1 MASSMKDLF
10 GFIAK
15 DDSLRTEGQILRLS
29 LGLIEVKP
37 QVRKHFD
44 EEELKA
50 LAESIKAVG
59 LQEPLTVMEEDPH
72 SHKYTLVNGER
83 RYRALKLI
91 YGDDFQNTMVE
102 CYVRAKPVEENHK
115 KLLQIVDNEV
125 RSGLTVSELVSTIR
139 YLERNGIKR
148 KEIAKALGGV
158 TSAKMTKLYALADY
172 DCPAFLEPLMSMT
185 TSYQNLYLLRNL
197 AKKYPDEVKNFCIE
211 CVEEGVFSETQMNT
225 LRAKIKEIE
234 SPDINSEKSVDP
246 DHTSD
251 TNKDKEESSSPVK
264 ENEPTVPKEASEAD
278 SQEAK
283 SVQNPWKASQTT
295 SGEKTVASEQE
306 NSSDPEESE
315 GTLEDSEKRQGYSE
329 TNERDDYDDPS
340 VFDEGDE
347 TAETH
352 LPRGESTSKPEKQET
367 KPPKKLC
374 GIRTILAFD
383 QAANKLICV
392 LDDYTQVEV
401 SPSQL
406 KVKL

>member
-234 SPDINSEKSVDP
+234 SPDFTAEKSVDP
-246 DHTSD
+246 DRTSD
-251 TNKDKEESSSPVK
+251 TSKEESSSVVK
-264 ENEPTVPKEASEAD
+264 ENDPTAPKETSEAD
-278 SQEAK
+278 TQETK
-283 SVQNPWKASQTT
+283 SVQNPWKASQTI
-295 SGEKTVASEQE
+295 SGEKTVAVEQE
-306 NSSDPEESE
+306 NSGDPEESE
-315 GTLEDSEKRQGYSE
+315 GFREDGEERQGYSE
-329 TNERDDYDDPS
+329 INERDDYDDPS
-340 VFDEGDE
+340 VNDEGNE
-347 TAETH
+347 TAETR

-374 GIRTILAFD
+374 GVRTILAFD
-383 QAANKLICV
+383 QAANQLICV

-406 KVKL
+406 KVKI

>member
-125 RSGLTVSELVSTIR
+125 RSGLMVSELVSTIR

-211 CVEEGVFSETQMNT
+211 CVEEGVFSETQMNA

-234 SPDINSEKSVDP
+234 SPDITAEKSVEP

-251 TNKDKEESSSPVK
+251 TSKEESSSVVK
-264 ENEPTVPKEASEAD
+264 ENDPTAPKETSEAD
-278 SQEAK
+278 SQETK
-283 SVQNPWKASQTT
+283 SIQNPWRASQTIP
-295 SGEKTVASEQE
+295 GKKAVAVEQQ

-315 GTLEDSEKRQGYSE
+315 GFPEDGEESEGSSE
-329 TNERDDYDDPS
+329 INERDDYDHPS
-340 VFDEGDE
+340 VNDEQEE
-347 TAETH
+347 TADSH
-352 LPRGESTSKPEKQET
+352 LPGGEGSSKTEKREQ
-367 KPPKKLC
+367 KPPQKLR
-374 GIRTILAFD
+374 GVRTILAFD
-383 QAANKLICV
+383 QAANKLICI
-392 LDDYTQVEV
+392 LDDYSQVEV
-401 SPSQL
+401 GPVQL

>member
-91 YGDDFQNTMVE
+91 YGEDLQNTMVE

-211 CVEEGVFSETQMNT
+211 CVEEGVFSETQMNA

-234 SPDINSEKSVDP
+234 SPDFTAEKSVDP
-246 DHTSD
+246 DRTSD
-251 TNKDKEESSSPVK
+251 TSKEESSSVVK
-264 ENEPTVPKEASEAD
+264 ENDPTAPKETSEAD
-278 SQEAK
+278 TQETK
-283 SVQNPWKASQTT
+283 SVQNPWKASQTI
-295 SGEKTVASEQE
+295 SGEKTVAVEQE
-306 NSSDPEESE
+306 NSGDPEESE
-315 GTLEDSEKRQGYSE
+315 GFREDGEERQGYSE
-329 TNERDDYDDPS
+329 INERDDYDDPS
-340 VFDEGDE
+340 VNDEGNE
-347 TAETH
+347 TAETR

-374 GIRTILAFD
+374 GVRTILAFD
-383 QAANKLICV
+383 QAANQLICV

-406 KVKL
+406 KVKI

>member
-59 LQEPLTVMEEDPH
+59 LQEPLTVMEED

-125 RSGLTVSELVSTIR
+125 RSGLMVSELVSTIR

-211 CVEEGVFSETQMNT
+211 CVEEGVFSETQMNA

-234 SPDINSEKSVDP
+234 SPDITAEKSVEP
-246 DHTSD
+246 DRTSD
-251 TNKDKEESSSPVK
+251 TSKEESSSVVK
-264 ENEPTVPKEASEAD
+264 ENDPTAPKETSEPD
-278 SQEAK
+278 SQETK
-283 SVQNPWKASQTT
+283 SIQNPWRASQTIP
-295 SGEKTVASEQE
+295 GKKAVAVEQQ

-315 GTLEDSEKRQGYSE
+315 GFREDGEERQDYSE

-340 VFDEGDE
+340 VNDEGDE
-347 TAETH
+347 TDETH

-374 GIRTILAFD
+374 GVRTILAFD

-401 SPSQL
+401 SPGQL
-406 KVKL
+406 KVKI

>member
-91 YGDDFQNTMVE
+91 YGEDFQNTMVE

-172 DCPAFLEPLMSMT
+172 DCPVFLEPLMSMT

-211 CVEEGVFSETQMNT
+211 CVEEGVFSETQMNA

-234 SPDINSEKSVDP
+234 SPDFTAEKSVDP
-246 DHTSD
+246 DRTSD
-251 TNKDKEESSSPVK
+251 TSKEESSSVVK
-264 ENEPTVPKEASEAD
+264 ENDPTAPKETSEAD
-278 SQEAK
+278 TQETK
-283 SVQNPWKASQTT
+283 SVQNPWKASQTI
-295 SGEKTVASEQE
+295 SGEKTVAVEQE
-306 NSSDPEESE
+306 NSGDPEESE
-315 GTLEDSEKRQGYSE
+315 GFREDGEERQGYSE
-329 TNERDDYDDPS
+329 INERDDYDDPS
-340 VFDEGDE
+340 VNDEGNE
-347 TAETH
+347 TAETR
-352 LPRGESTSKPEKQET
+352 LPRGDSTSKPEKQET

-374 GIRTILAFD
+374 GVRTILAFD
-383 QAANKLICV
+383 QAANQLICV

-406 KVKL
+406 KVKI

>member
-91 YGDDFQNTMVE
+91 YGEDFQNTMVE

-172 DCPAFLEPLMSMT
+172 DCPVFLEPLMSMT

-211 CVEEGVFSETQMNT
+211 CVEEGVFSETQMNA

-234 SPDINSEKSVDP
+234 SPDFTAEKSVDP
-246 DHTSD
+246 DRTSD
-251 TNKDKEESSSPVK
+251 TSKEESSSVVK
-264 ENEPTVPKEASEAD
+264 ENDPTAPKETSEAD
-278 SQEAK
+278 TQETK
-283 SVQNPWKASQTT
+283 SVQNPWKASQTI
-295 SGEKTVASEQE
+295 SGEKTVAVEQE
-306 NSSDPEESE
+306 NSGDPEESE
-315 GTLEDSEKRQGYSE
+315 GFREDGEERQGYSE
-329 TNERDDYDDPS
+329 INERDDYDDPS
-340 VFDEGDE
+340 VNDEGNE
-347 TAETH
+347 TAETR

-374 GIRTILAFD
+374 GVRTILAFD
-383 QAANKLICV
+383 QAANQLICV

-406 KVKL
+406 KVKI

>member
-91 YGDDFQNTMVE
+91 YGEDFQNTMVE

-211 CVEEGVFSETQMNT
+211 CVEEGVFSETQMNA

-234 SPDINSEKSVDP
+234 SPDFTAEKSVDP
-246 DHTSD
+246 DRTSD
-251 TNKDKEESSSPVK
+251 TSKEESSSVVK
-264 ENEPTVPKEASEAD
+264 ENDPTAPKETSEAD
-278 SQEAK
+278 TQETK
-283 SVQNPWKASQTT
+283 SVQNPWKASQTI
-295 SGEKTVASEQE
+295 SGEKTVAVEQE
-306 NSSDPEESE
+306 NSGDPEESE
-315 GTLEDSEKRQGYSE
+315 GFREDGEERQGYSE
-329 TNERDDYDDPS
+329 INERDDYDDPS
-340 VFDEGDE
+340 VNDEGNE
-347 TAETH
+347 TAETR

-374 GIRTILAFD
+374 GVRTILAFD
-383 QAANKLICV
+383 QAANQLICV

-406 KVKL
+406 KVKF

>member
-91 YGDDFQNTMVE
+91 YGEDFQNTMVE

-158 TSAKMTKLYALADY
+158 TSAKMTLADY

-211 CVEEGVFSETQMNT
+211 CVEEGVFSETQMNA

-234 SPDINSEKSVDP
+234 SPDFTAEKSVDP
-246 DHTSD
+246 DRTSD
-251 TNKDKEESSSPVK
+251 TSKEESSSVVK
-264 ENEPTVPKEASEAD
+264 ENDPTAPKETSEAD
-278 SQEAK
+278 TQETK
-283 SVQNPWKASQTT
+283 SVQNPWKASQTI
-295 SGEKTVASEQE
+295 SGEKTVAVEQE
-306 NSSDPEESE
+306 NSGDPEESE
-315 GTLEDSEKRQGYSE
+315 GFREDGEERQGYSE
-329 TNERDDYDDPS
+329 INERDDYDDPS
-340 VFDEGDE
+340 VNDEGNE
-347 TAETH
+347 TAETR

-374 GIRTILAFD
+374 GVRTILAFD
-383 QAANKLICV
+383 QAANQLICV

-406 KVKL
+406 KVKI

>member
-50 LAESIKAVG
+50 LAESVKAVG

-91 YGDDFQNTMVE
+91 YGEDFQNTMVE

-211 CVEEGVFSETQMNT
+211 CVEEGVFSETQMNA

-234 SPDINSEKSVDP
+234 SPDFTAEKSVDP
-246 DHTSD
+246 DRTSD
-251 TNKDKEESSSPVK
+251 TSKEESSSVVK
-264 ENEPTVPKEASEAD
+264 ENDPTAPKETSEAD
-278 SQEAK
+278 TQETK
-283 SVQNPWKASQTT
+283 SVQNPWKASQTI
-295 SGEKTVASEQE
+295 SGEKTVAVEQE
-306 NSSDPEESE
+306 NSGDPEESE
-315 GTLEDSEKRQGYSE
+315 GFREDGEERQGYSE
-329 TNERDDYDDPS
+329 INERDDYDDPS
-340 VFDEGDE
+340 VNDEGNE
-347 TAETH
+347 TAETR

-374 GIRTILAFD
+374 GVRTILAFD
-383 QAANKLICV
+383 QAANQLICV

-406 KVKL
+406 KVKI

>member
-91 YGDDFQNTMVE
+91 YGEDFQNTMVE

-211 CVEEGVFSETQMNT
+211 CVEEGVFSETQMNA

-234 SPDINSEKSVDP
+234 SPDFTAEKSVDP
-246 DHTSD
+246 DRTSD
-251 TNKDKEESSSPVK
+251 TSKEESSSVVK
-264 ENEPTVPKEASEAD
+264 ENDTTAPKETSEAD
-278 SQEAK
+278 TQETK
-283 SVQNPWKASQTT
+283 SVQNPWKASQTI
-295 SGEKTVASEQE
+295 SGEKTVAVEQE
-306 NSSDPEESE
+306 NSGDPEESE
-315 GTLEDSEKRQGYSE
+315 GFREDGEERQGYSE
-329 TNERDDYDDPS
+329 INERDDYDDPS
-340 VFDEGDE
+340 VNDEGNE
-347 TAETH
+347 TAETR

-374 GIRTILAFD
+374 GVRTILAFD
-383 QAANKLICV
+383 QAANQLICV

-406 KVKL
+406 KVKI

>member
-50 LAESIKAVG
+50 LAESIKAIG

-91 YGDDFQNTMVE
+91 YGEDFQNTMVE

-211 CVEEGVFSETQMNT
+211 CVEEGVFSETQMNA

-234 SPDINSEKSVDP
+234 SPDFTAEKSVDP
-246 DHTSD
+246 DRTSD
-251 TNKDKEESSSPVK
+251 TSKEESSSVVK
-264 ENEPTVPKEASEAD
+264 ENDPTAPKETSEAD
-278 SQEAK
+278 TQETK
-283 SVQNPWKASQTT
+283 SVQNPWKASQTI
-295 SGEKTVASEQE
+295 SGEKTVAVEQE
-306 NSSDPEESE
+306 NSGDPEESE
-315 GTLEDSEKRQGYSE
+315 GFREDGEERQGYSE
-329 TNERDDYDDPS
+329 INERDDYDDPS
-340 VFDEGDE
+340 VNDEGNE
-347 TAETH
+347 TAETC

-374 GIRTILAFD
+374 GVRTILAFD
-383 QAANKLICV
+383 QAANQLICV

-406 KVKL
+406 KVKI

>member
-283 SVQNPWKASQTT
+283 SVQNPWKPLKQ
-295 SGEKTVASEQE
+295 
-306 NSSDPEESE
+306 
-315 GTLEDSEKRQGYSE
+315 LLEKRPLPQ
-329 TNERDDYDDPS
+329 NRKIPVILKKVKVPS
-340 VFDEGDE
+340 RIAKKDKVI
-347 TAETH
+347 
-352 LPRGESTSKPEKQET
+352 PRPTKEMITMILLCLMKGT
-367 KPPKKLC
+367 KPLRPIYLVARVPQNPKNKKRNLLKSYAVSAPFWPLIKLP
-374 GIRTILAFD
+374 I
-383 QAANKLICV
+383 
-392 LDDYTQVEV
+392 
-401 SPSQL
+401 S
-406 KVKL
+406 

>member
-125 RSGLTVSELVSTIR
+125 RSGLMVSELVSTIR

-197 AKKYPDEVKNFCIE
+197 AKKYPDEVKNFCIG
-211 CVEEGVFSETQMNT
+211 CVEEGVFSETQMNA

-234 SPDINSEKSVDP
+234 SPNITAEKSVNP
-246 DHTSD
+246 DRTSD
-251 TNKDKEESSSPVK
+251 TSKKESSSVVK
-264 ENEPTVPKEASEAD
+264 ENDPTSPKETSEAD
-278 SQEAK
+278 SQETK
-283 SVQNPWKASQTT
+283 SVQNPWNASQTI
-295 SGEKTVASEQE
+295 SGEKAVAIEQE

-315 GTLEDSEKRQGYSE
+315 GFREDGEERQGYFE
-329 TNERDDYDDPS
+329 TNERDDYEDPS
-340 VFDEGDE
+340 VNDEEDE

-367 KPPKKLC
+367 KPSKKLC
-374 GIRTILAFD
+374 GVRTILAFD

-401 SPSQL
+401 SPGQL
-406 KVKL
+406 KVKI

>member
-91 YGDDFQNTMVE
+91 YGEDFQNTMVE

-211 CVEEGVFSETQMNT
+211 CVEEGVFSETQMNA

-234 SPDINSEKSVDP
+234 SPDFTAEKSVDP
-246 DHTSD
+246 DRTSD
-251 TNKDKEESSSPVK
+251 TSKEESSSVVK
-264 ENEPTVPKEASEAD
+264 ENDPTAPKETSEAD
-278 SQEAK
+278 TQETK
-283 SVQNPWKASQTT
+283 SVQNPWKASQTI
-295 SGEKTVASEQE
+295 SGEKTVAVEQE
-306 NSSDPEESE
+306 NSGDPEESE
-315 GTLEDSEKRQGYSE
+315 GFREDGEERQGYSE
-329 TNERDDYDDPS
+329 INERDDYDDPS
-340 VFDEGDE
+340 VNDEGNE
-347 TAETH
+347 TAETR

-374 GIRTILAFD
+374 GVRTILAFD
-383 QAANKLICV
+383 QAANQLICV

-401 SPSQL
+401 SPGQL
-406 KVKL
+406 KVKI

>member
-91 YGDDFQNTMVE
+91 YGEDFQNTMVE

-211 CVEEGVFSETQMNT
+211 CVEEGVFSETQMNA

-234 SPDINSEKSVDP
+234 SPDFTAEKSVDP
-246 DHTSD
+246 DRTSD
-251 TNKDKEESSSPVK
+251 TSKEESSSVVK
-264 ENEPTVPKEASEAD
+264 ENDPTAPKETSEAD
-278 SQEAK
+278 TQETK
-283 SVQNPWKASQTT
+283 SVQNPWKASQTI
-295 SGEKTVASEQE
+295 SGEKTVAVEQE
-306 NSSDPEESE
+306 NSGDPEESE
-315 GTLEDSEKRQGYSE
+315 GFREDGEERQVYSE
-329 TNERDDYDDPS
+329 INERDDYDDPS
-340 VFDEGDE
+340 VNDEGNE
-347 TAETH
+347 TAETR

-374 GIRTILAFD
+374 GVRTILAFD
-383 QAANKLICV
+383 QAANQLICV

-406 KVKL
+406 KVKI

>member
-91 YGDDFQNTMVE
+91 YGEDFQNTMVE

-211 CVEEGVFSETQMNT
+211 CVEEGVFSETQMNA

-234 SPDINSEKSVDP
+234 SPDFTAEKSVDP
-246 DHTSD
+246 DRKSD
-251 TNKDKEESSSPVK
+251 TNKEESSSVVK
-264 ENEPTVPKEASEAD
+264 ENDPTAPKETSEAD
-278 SQEAK
+278 TQETK
-283 SVQNPWKASQTT
+283 SVQNPWKASQTI
-295 SGEKTVASEQE
+295 SGEKTVAVEQE
-306 NSSDPEESE
+306 NSGDPEESE
-315 GTLEDSEKRQGYSE
+315 GFREDGEERQGYSE
-329 TNERDDYDDPS
+329 INERDDYDDPS
-340 VFDEGDE
+340 VNDEGNE
-347 TAETH
+347 TAETR

-367 KPPKKLC
+367 KTPKKLC
-374 GIRTILAFD
+374 GVRTILAFD
-383 QAANKLICV
+383 QAANQLICV

-406 KVKL
+406 KVKI

>member
-59 LQEPLTVMEEDPH
+59 LQEPLTVMEENPH

-211 CVEEGVFSETQMNT
+211 CVEEGVFSETQMNA

-234 SPDINSEKSVDP
+234 SPDFTAEKSVDP
-246 DHTSD
+246 DRTSD
-251 TNKDKEESSSPVK
+251 TSKEESSSVVK
-264 ENEPTVPKEASEAD
+264 ENDPTAPKETSEAD
-278 SQEAK
+278 TQETK
-283 SVQNPWKASQTT
+283 SVQNPWKASQTI
-295 SGEKTVASEQE
+295 SGEKTVAVEQE
-306 NSSDPEESE
+306 NSGDPEESE
-315 GTLEDSEKRQGYSE
+315 GFREDGEERQGYSE
-329 TNERDDYDDPS
+329 INERDDYDDPS
-340 VFDEGDE
+340 VNDEGNE
-347 TAETH
+347 TAETC

-374 GIRTILAFD
+374 GVRTILAFD
-383 QAANKLICV
+383 QAANQLICV

-406 KVKL
+406 KVKI

>member
-91 YGDDFQNTMVE
+91 YGEDFQNTMVE

-197 AKKYPDEVKNFCIE
+197 AKKYPNEVKNFCIE
-211 CVEEGVFSETQMNT
+211 CVEEGVFSETQMNA

-234 SPDINSEKSVDP
+234 SPDFTAEKSVDP
-246 DHTSD
+246 DRTSD
-251 TNKDKEESSSPVK
+251 TSKEESSSVVK
-264 ENEPTVPKEASEAD
+264 ENDPTAPKETSEAD
-278 SQEAK
+278 TQETK
-283 SVQNPWKASQTT
+283 SVQNPWKASQTI
-295 SGEKTVASEQE
+295 SGEKTVAVEQE
-306 NSSDPEESE
+306 NSGDPEESE
-315 GTLEDSEKRQGYSE
+315 GFREDGEERQGYSE
-329 TNERDDYDDPS
+329 INERDDYDDPS
-340 VFDEGDE
+340 VNDEGNE
-347 TAETH
+347 TAETR

-374 GIRTILAFD
+374 GVRTILAFD
-383 QAANKLICV
+383 QAANQLICV

-406 KVKL
+406 KVKI

>member
-1 MASSMKDLF
+1 MPSSMKDLF

-211 CVEEGVFSETQMNT
+211 CVEEGVFSETQMNA

-234 SPDINSEKSVDP
+234 SPDIKSKKSVDP

-251 TNKDKEESSSPVK
+251 TNKDKEESSSSVK
-264 ENEPTVPKEASEAD
+264 ENEPTLSKEASEAD

-283 SVQNPWKASQTT
+283 SVQNPWKASQTI
-295 SGEKTVASEQE
+295 SGEKAVAVEQE
-306 NSSDPEESE
+306 NSGDPEESE
-315 GTLEDSEKRQGYSE
+315 GFREDGEERQGYSE
-329 TNERDDYDDPS
+329 INERDDYDDPS
-340 VFDEGDE
+340 VNDEGNE
-347 TAETH
+347 TAETR

-374 GIRTILAFD
+374 GVRTILAFD
-383 QAANKLICV
+383 QAANQLICV

-406 KVKL
+406 KVKI

>member
-211 CVEEGVFSETQMNT
+211 CVEEGVFSETQMNA

-234 SPDINSEKSVDP
+234 SPDTTAEKSVEP
-246 DHTSD
+246 DRTSD
-251 TNKDKEESSSPVK
+251 TSKEETSPVVK
-264 ENEPTVPKEASEAD
+264 ENDPTAPKETSEAD
-278 SQEAK
+278 TQEAK

-295 SGEKTVASEQE
+295 PGEKTVVSEQGD
-306 NSSDPEESE
+306 SSDLEESE
-315 GTLEDSEKRQGYSE
+315 GFPENGEESEGSSE
-329 TNERDDYDDPS
+329 INERDDYDHPS
-340 VFDEGDE
+340 VNDEQEE
-347 TAETH
+347 TADSH
-352 LPRGESTSKPEKQET
+352 LPGGEGSSKLEKREQ
-367 KPPKKLC
+367 KPPQKLR
-374 GIRTILAFD
+374 GVRTILAFD
-383 QAANKLICV
+383 QAANKLICI
-392 LDDYTQVEV
+392 LDDYSQVEV
-401 SPSQL
+401 SPVQL

>member
-91 YGDDFQNTMVE
+91 YGEDFQNTMVE

-211 CVEEGVFSETQMNT
+211 CVEEGVFSETQMNA

-234 SPDINSEKSVDP
+234 SPDFTAEKSVDP
-246 DHTSD
+246 DRTSD
-251 TNKDKEESSSPVK
+251 TSKEESSSVVK
-264 ENEPTVPKEASEAD
+264 ENDPTAPKETSEAD
-278 SQEAK
+278 TQETK
-283 SVQNPWKASQTT
+283 SVQNPWKASQTI
-295 SGEKTVASEQE
+295 SGEKTVAVEQE
-306 NSSDPEESE
+306 NSGDPEESE
-315 GTLEDSEKRQGYSE
+315 GFREDGEERQGYSE
-329 TNERDDYDDPS
+329 INERDDYDDPS
-340 VFDEGDE
+340 VNDEGNE
-347 TAETH
+347 TAETR

-367 KPPKKLC
+367 KPPKKL
-374 GIRTILAFD
+374 GGVRTILAFD
-383 QAANKLICV
+383 QAANQLICV

-406 KVKL
+406 KVKI

>member
-91 YGDDFQNTMVE
+91 YGEDFQNTMVE

-211 CVEEGVFSETQMNT
+211 CVEEGVFSETQMNA

-234 SPDINSEKSVDP
+234 SPDFTAEKSVDP
-246 DHTSD
+246 DRTSD
-251 TNKDKEESSSPVK
+251 TSKEESSSVVK
-264 ENEPTVPKEASEAD
+264 ENDPTAPKETSEAD
-278 SQEAK
+278 TQETK
-283 SVQNPWKASQTT
+283 SVQNPWKASQTI
-295 SGEKTVASEQE
+295 SGEKTVAVEQE
-306 NSSDPEESE
+306 NSGDPEESE
-315 GTLEDSEKRQGYSE
+315 GSLEDSEKRQGYSE

-406 KVKL
+406 KVKI

>member
-91 YGDDFQNTMVE
+91 YGEDFQNTMVE

-211 CVEEGVFSETQMNT
+211 CVEEGVFSETQMNA

-234 SPDINSEKSVDP
+234 SPDFTAEKSVDP
-246 DHTSD
+246 DRTSD
-251 TNKDKEESSSPVK
+251 TSKEESSSVVK
-264 ENEPTVPKEASEAD
+264 ENDPTAPKETSEAD
-278 SQEAK
+278 TQETK
-283 SVQNPWKASQTT
+283 SVQNPWKASQTI
-295 SGEKTVASEQE
+295 SGEKTVAVEQE
-306 NSSDPEESE
+306 NSGDPEESE
-315 GTLEDSEKRQGYSE
+315 GFREDGEERQGYSE
-329 TNERDDYDDPS
+329 INERDDYDDPS
-340 VFDEGDE
+340 VNDEGNE
-347 TAETH
+347 TAETR

-374 GIRTILAFD
+374 GVRTILAFD
-383 QAANKLICV
+383 QAANQLICV

-406 KVKL
+406 KVKV

>member
-91 YGDDFQNTMVE
+91 YGEDFQNTMVE

-211 CVEEGVFSETQMNT
+211 CVEEGVFSETQMNA

-234 SPDINSEKSVDP
+234 SPDFTAEKSVDP
-246 DHTSD
+246 DRTSD
-251 TNKDKEESSSPVK
+251 TSKEESSSVVK
-264 ENEPTVPKEASEAD
+264 ENDPTTPKETSEAD
-278 SQEAK
+278 TQETK
-283 SVQNPWKASQTT
+283 SVQNPWKASQTI
-295 SGEKTVASEQE
+295 SGEKTVAVEQE
-306 NSSDPEESE
+306 NSGDPEESE
-315 GTLEDSEKRQGYSE
+315 GFREDGEERQGYSE
-329 TNERDDYDDPS
+329 INERDDYDDPS
-340 VFDEGDE
+340 VNDEGNE
-347 TAETH
+347 TAETR

-374 GIRTILAFD
+374 GVRTILAFD
-383 QAANKLICV
+383 QAANQLICV

-406 KVKL
+406 KVKI

>member
-211 CVEEGVFSETQMNT
+211 CVEEGVFSETQMNA

-234 SPDINSEKSVDP
+234 SPDFTAEKSVDP
-246 DHTSD
+246 DRTSD
-251 TNKDKEESSSPVK
+251 TSKEESSSVVK
-264 ENEPTVPKEASEAD
+264 ENDPTAPKETSEAD
-278 SQEAK
+278 TQETK
-283 SVQNPWKASQTT
+283 SVQNPWKASQTI
-295 SGEKTVASEQE
+295 SGEKTVAVEQE
-306 NSSDPEESE
+306 NSGDPEESE
-315 GTLEDSEKRQGYSE
+315 GFREDGEERQGYSE
-329 TNERDDYDDPS
+329 INERDDYDDPS
-340 VFDEGDE
+340 VNDEGNE
-347 TAETH
+347 TAETR

-374 GIRTILAFD
+374 GVRTILAFD
-383 QAANKLICV
+383 QAANQLICV

-406 KVKL
+406 KVKI

>member
-91 YGDDFQNTMVE
+91 YGEDFQNTMVE

-185 TSYQNLYLLRNL
+185 MSYQNLYLLRNL

-211 CVEEGVFSETQMNT
+211 CVEEGVFSETQMNA

-234 SPDINSEKSVDP
+234 SPDFTAEKSVDP
-246 DHTSD
+246 DRTSD
-251 TNKDKEESSSPVK
+251 TSKEESSSVVK
-264 ENEPTVPKEASEAD
+264 ENDPTAPKETSEAD
-278 SQEAK
+278 TQETK
-283 SVQNPWKASQTT
+283 SVQNPWKASQTI
-295 SGEKTVASEQE
+295 SGEKTVAVEQE
-306 NSSDPEESE
+306 NSGDPEESE
-315 GTLEDSEKRQGYSE
+315 GFREDGEERQGYSE
-329 TNERDDYDDPS
+329 INERDDYDDPS
-340 VFDEGDE
+340 VNDEGNE
-347 TAETH
+347 TAETR

-374 GIRTILAFD
+374 GVRTILAFD
-383 QAANKLICV
+383 QAANQLICV

-406 KVKL
+406 KVKI

>member
-91 YGDDFQNTMVE
+91 YGEDFQNTMVE
-102 CYVRAKPVEENHK
+102 CYVRTKPVEENHK

-211 CVEEGVFSETQMNT
+211 CVEEGVFSETQMNA

-234 SPDINSEKSVDP
+234 SPDTTAEKSVEP
-246 DHTSD
+246 DRTSD
-251 TNKDKEESSSPVK
+251 TSKEETSPVVK
-264 ENEPTVPKEASEAD
+264 ENDPTAPKETSEAD
-278 SQEAK
+278 TQEAK

-295 SGEKTVASEQE
+295 PGEKTVVSEQGD
-306 NSSDPEESE
+306 SSDLEESE
-315 GTLEDSEKRQGYSE
+315 GFPENGEESEGSSE
-329 TNERDDYDDPS
+329 INERDDYDHPS
-340 VFDEGDE
+340 VNDEQEE
-347 TAETH
+347 TADSH
-352 LPRGESTSKPEKQET
+352 LPGGEGSSKLEKREQ
-367 KPPKKLC
+367 KPPQKLR
-374 GIRTILAFD
+374 GVRTILAFD
-383 QAANKLICV
+383 QAANKLICI
-392 LDDYTQVEV
+392 LDDYSQVEV
-401 SPSQL
+401 SPVQL

>member
-91 YGDDFQNTMVE
+91 YGEDFQNTMVE

-211 CVEEGVFSETQMNT
+211 CVEEGVFSETQMNA
-225 LRAKIKEIE
+225 LRAKIKGIE
-234 SPDINSEKSVDP
+234 SPDFTAEKSVDP
-246 DHTSD
+246 DRTSD
-251 TNKDKEESSSPVK
+251 TSKEESSSVVK
-264 ENEPTVPKEASEAD
+264 ENDPTAPKETSEAD
-278 SQEAK
+278 TQETK
-283 SVQNPWKASQTT
+283 SVQNPWKASQTI
-295 SGEKTVASEQE
+295 SGEKTVAVEQE
-306 NSSDPEESE
+306 NSGDPEESE
-315 GTLEDSEKRQGYSE
+315 GFREDGEERQGYSE
-329 TNERDDYDDPS
+329 INERDDYDDPS
-340 VFDEGDE
+340 VNDEGNE
-347 TAETH
+347 TAETR

-374 GIRTILAFD
+374 GVRTILAFD
-383 QAANKLICV
+383 QAANQLICV

-406 KVKL
+406 KVKI

>member
-1 MASSMKDLF
+1 MKDLF

-91 YGDDFQNTMVE
+91 YGEDFQNTMVE

-211 CVEEGVFSETQMNT
+211 CVEEGVFSETQMNA

-234 SPDINSEKSVDP
+234 SPDFTAEKSVDP
-246 DHTSD
+246 DRTSD
-251 TNKDKEESSSPVK
+251 TSKEESSSVVK
-264 ENEPTVPKEASEAD
+264 ENDPTAPKETSEAD
-278 SQEAK
+278 TQETK
-283 SVQNPWKASQTT
+283 SVQNPWKASQTI
-295 SGEKTVASEQE
+295 SGEKTVAVEQE
-306 NSSDPEESE
+306 NSGDPEESE
-315 GTLEDSEKRQGYSE
+315 GFREDGEERQGYSE
-329 TNERDDYDDPS
+329 INERDDYDDPS
-340 VFDEGDE
+340 VNDEGNE
-347 TAETH
+347 TAETR

-374 GIRTILAFD
+374 GVRTILAFD
-383 QAANKLICV
+383 QAANQLICV

-406 KVKL
+406 KVKI

>member
-44 EEELKA
+44 EEELIA

-211 CVEEGVFSETQMNT
+211 CVEEGVFSETQMNA

-251 TNKDKEESSSPVK
+251 TNKDKEDSSSPVK

-295 SGEKTVASEQE
+295 PGEKTVVSEQGD
-306 NSSDPEESE
+306 SSDPEESE
-315 GTLEDSEKRQGYSE
+315 GFPEDGEESEGSSE
-329 TNERDDYDDPS
+329 INERDDYDHPS
-340 VFDEGDE
+340 VNDEQEE
-347 TAETH
+347 TADSH
-352 LPRGESTSKPEKQET
+352 LPRGDGSSKLEKQET

-374 GIRTILAFD
+374 GVRTILAFD

-401 SPSQL
+401 SPGQL
-406 KVKL
+406 KVKI

>member
-264 ENEPTVPKEASEAD
+264 ENESTVPKEASEAD

-283 SVQNPWKASQTT
+283 SVQNPWKASQTI
-295 SGEKTVASEQE
+295 SGEQLVASEQE

-315 GTLEDSEKRQGYSE
+315 GFREDGEERQGYSE
-329 TNERDDYDDPS
+329 TNGRDDYEEPS
-340 VFDEGDE
+340 VNDEEDE
-347 TAETH
+347 TRETR

-374 GIRTILAFD
+374 GVRTILAFD

-401 SPSQL
+401 SPGQL
-406 KVKL
+406 KVKI

>member
-91 YGDDFQNTMVE
+91 YGEDLQNTMVE

-211 CVEEGVFSETQMNT
+211 CVEEGVFSETQMNA

-234 SPDINSEKSVDP
+234 SPDFTAEKSVDP
-246 DHTSD
+246 DRTSD
-251 TNKDKEESSSPVK
+251 TSKEESSSVVK
-264 ENEPTVPKEASEAD
+264 ENDPTAPKKTSEAD
-278 SQEAK
+278 TQETK
-283 SVQNPWKASQTT
+283 SVQNPWKASQTI
-295 SGEKTVASEQE
+295 SGEKTVAVEQE
-306 NSSDPEESE
+306 NSGDPEESE
-315 GTLEDSEKRQGYSE
+315 GFREDGEERQGYSE
-329 TNERDDYDDPS
+329 INERDDYDDPS
-340 VFDEGDE
+340 VNDEGNE
-347 TAETH
+347 TAETR

-374 GIRTILAFD
+374 GVRTILAFD
-383 QAANKLICV
+383 QAANQLICV

>member
-91 YGDDFQNTMVE
+91 YGEDFQNTMVE

-211 CVEEGVFSETQMNT
+211 CVEEGVFSETQMNA

-234 SPDINSEKSVDP
+234 SPDFTAEKSVDP
-246 DHTSD
+246 DRTSD
-251 TNKDKEESSSPVK
+251 TSKEESSSVVK
-264 ENEPTVPKEASEAD
+264 ENDPTAPKETSEAD
-278 SQEAK
+278 TQESK
-283 SVQNPWKASQTT
+283 SVQNPWKASQTI
-295 SGEKTVASEQE
+295 SGEKTVAVEQE
-306 NSSDPEESE
+306 NSGDPEESE
-315 GTLEDSEKRQGYSE
+315 GFREDGEERQGYSE
-329 TNERDDYDDPS
+329 INERDDYDDPS
-340 VFDEGDE
+340 VNDEGNE
-347 TAETH
+347 TAETR

-374 GIRTILAFD
+374 GVRTILAFD
-383 QAANKLICV
+383 QAANQLICV

-406 KVKL
+406 KVKI

>member
-91 YGDDFQNTMVE
+91 YGEDFQNTMVE
-102 CYVRAKPVEENHK
+102 CYVRAKPVEEIHK
-115 KLLQIVDNEV
+115 KMLQIVDNEV

-211 CVEEGVFSETQMNT
+211 CVEEGVFSETQMNA

-234 SPDINSEKSVDP
+234 SPDFTAEKSVDP
-246 DHTSD
+246 DRTSD
-251 TNKDKEESSSPVK
+251 TSKEESSSVVK
-264 ENEPTVPKEASEAD
+264 ENDPTAPKETSEAD
-278 SQEAK
+278 TQETK
-283 SVQNPWKASQTT
+283 SVQNPWKASQTI
-295 SGEKTVASEQE
+295 SGEKTVAVEQE
-306 NSSDPEESE
+306 NSGDPEESE
-315 GTLEDSEKRQGYSE
+315 GFREDGEERQGYSE
-329 TNERDDYDDPS
+329 INERDDYDDPS
-340 VFDEGDE
+340 VNDEGNE
-347 TAETH
+347 TAETR

-374 GIRTILAFD
+374 GVRTILAFD
-383 QAANKLICV
+383 QAANQLICV

-406 KVKL
+406 KVKI